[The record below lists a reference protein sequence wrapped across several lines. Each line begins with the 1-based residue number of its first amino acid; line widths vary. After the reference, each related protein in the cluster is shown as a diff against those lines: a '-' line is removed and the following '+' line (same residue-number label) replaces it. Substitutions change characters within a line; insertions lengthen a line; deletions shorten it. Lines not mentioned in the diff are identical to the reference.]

1 MRWMG
6 LGMRPLFGR
15 RLHIATVLIVG
26 ATLSGCA
33 VWPGSSLPRANQLS
47 AYAQKNAPEDKC
59 AENVGAALNCAR
71 GLSAAFA
78 DMETDTGNWDTAYSL
93 TGIALGTLTA
103 TYLKSAKDR
112 SQGVEDVAVAAG
124 TLLGIRGVLKPDER
138 RKVAR
143 EGRRAVECMIAS
155 VEGIQT
161 IQVEQREPEGA
172 SPEPQSPSAL
182 SAIIYEPF
190 RASVQTRFGLAP
202 TPPSDTNQGATAANP
217 TQLLGQRLL
226 RMVTAA
232 DNARSESIAIASIPA
247 RADATAKTLAY
258 GLRQVLNNV
267 RSSVS
272 DLSSARADIVK
283 TQTSTV
289 HNLIGDL
296 AKATEQEQKAAEQA
310 KGAAM
315 VASEDPDA
323 VAKANDAAA
332 AANTPGVRRLQ
343 NVYER
348 CVAPDM

>member
-6 LGMRPLFGR
+6 IGMRPLFNR
-15 RLHIATVLIVG
+15 RLHIATVLIIG

-33 VWPGSSLPRANQLS
+33 VWPGSSLPQAKQLFDYS
-47 AYAQKNAPEDKC
+47 APYATGDKC
-59 AENVGAALNCAR
+59 AEDVGAALKCAR

-143 EGRRAVECMIAS
+143 EGRLAVECMIAS

-161 IQVEQREPEGA
+161 IQREQTKVREAVERTTPGA
-172 SPEPQSPSAL
+172 SPS
-182 SAIIYEPF
+182 IYQPLRGRVETLF
-190 RASVQTRFGLAP
+190 R
-202 TPPSDTNQGATAANP
+202 TPPVTNSGNKQESTDANRN
-217 TQLLGQRLL
+217 QLLGERLL
-226 RMVTAA
+226 SMVMAA
-232 DNARSESIAIASIPA
+232 DNARSESIVIASNPA
-247 RADATAKTLAY
+247 DAEATAKTLAY

-272 DLSSARADIVK
+272 DLSSASADIVK
-283 TQTSTV
+283 SQTSTV

-296 AKATEQEQKAAEQA
+296 AKATEREQKAAEQA

-315 VASEDPDA
+315 VASGDPDA

-332 AANTPGVRRLQ
+332 AADTPGVRRLQ